1 MNLLEILIGTN
12 TIAIVFG
19 AGAVWQRV
27 RDLDQRVERI
37 ENIMNGFLESKLE
50 E

>member
-12 TIAIVFG
+12 TVAIVFG

-27 RDLDQRVERI
+27 KDLDQRVERI
-37 ENIMNGFLESKLE
+37 EQTMNGMLERHLNE
-50 E
+50 